1 MSSEDFFVFTAAY
14 ADEADAQ
21 ADLESF
27 QDLASEGLVGKYDTA
42 IVTKDDHGKV
52 HVEKHGHAT
61 KSGAWKGALAGG
73 LVGLLFPPSLLA
85 GSLIGGATGAL
96 AGKLWGGISRSD
108 LKDLGEALDEDETGL
123 VIVGESKV
131 QEYCE
136 KAFKRAR
143 KHVQKALKAKMEELE
158 HEQAEI

>member
-1 MSSEDFFVFTAAY
+1 MSSDNFFVFTAAY
-14 ADEADAQ
+14 SDESDAR

-27 QDLASEGLVGKYDTA
+27 QDIVSEGLVGKYDTA
-42 IVTKDDHGKV
+42 IVTKDDKGKV
-52 HVEKHGHAT
+52 HVEKHGEAT

-73 LVGLLFPPSLLA
+73 LVGLLFPPSILA

-96 AGKLWGGISRSD
+96 AGKLWGGISRAD

-131 QEYCE
+131 EEYVD
-136 KAFKRAR
+136 KAFKKAR
-143 KHVQKALKAKMEELE
+143 KHVQKALKAQMDELE
-158 HEQAEI
+158 HEQA